1 LEPNVN
7 GSDRRGL
14 RGVIAGKRSERL
26 KIPDPE
32 AYFYC
37 MSAEYVNGNETPID
51 VNQTCLF
58 PEEEQ
63 STKS

>member
-32 AYFYC
+32 AYLYC
-37 MSAEYVNGNETPID
+37 MPAEYVNGNATPVD
-51 VNQTCLF
+51 VY
-58 PEEEQ
+58 
-63 STKS
+63 

>member
-14 RGVIAGKRSERL
+14 RGVIVGKRSEWSERL

-37 MSAEYVNGNETPID
+37 MSAEYV
-51 VNQTCLF
+51 
-58 PEEEQ
+58 
-63 STKS
+63 K